1 MRLLHTSDWHLG
13 RTFHGQ
19 NLLADQEAV
28 LTALA
33 DLAVEHRVD
42 AVLISGDLYD
52 RAVPSPDAV
61 QAASRILSRI
71 GAAGVA
77 VVAIAGNHDSAPR
90 LGAFTDFLA
99 AGGLHLGTRA
109 DAVGQPVVLADRHGE
124 VAVYPVPFLEPDLLR
139 ARWDLP
145 AGCGHQQVLAR
156 AMDRVRAD
164 LAGRPPGTRSVVLAH
179 AFVVGGLAAGSE
191 RSIAVG
197 GVEAVSADVFGG
209 IDYVALGHLHR
220 SQVVGER
227 IRYSGSPLP
236 YSFYEAAQDKG
247 AWLVDLDAT
256 GSVTATRLT
265 LPRIRRMV
273 SVRGRLAEILDTD
286 PDLADAY
293 LSVELTDEVRPVDPM
308 RRLRET
314 FPHTLVATWVGDGAV
329 PSPPPSRVAPAA
341 GNDGDDGDDGGL
353 VLDFLRAAW
362 GRAPSATER
371 ELIDEAMTAVRATA

>member
-19 NLLADQEAV
+19 DLLADQEAV
-28 LTALA
+28 LGALT
-33 DLAVEHRVD
+33 DLAVRHRVD

-71 GAAGVA
+71 RAAGVT
-77 VVAIAGNHDSAPR
+77 VVAIAGNHDSGPR

-109 DAVGQPVVLADRHGE
+109 DTVGDPVVLRDRDGD
-124 VAVYPVPFLEPDLLR
+124 VMVYPIPFLEPDLLR

-164 LAGRPPGTRSVVLAH
+164 LATRPAGTRSVVLAH

-197 GVEAVSADVFGG
+197 GVEAVGAEVFTG

-220 SQVVGER
+220 GQVVDDR

-236 YSFYEAAQDKG
+236 YSFAEAAQEKG
-247 AWLVDLDAT
+247 VWLVDLDAT
-256 GSVTATRLT
+256 GAVQSSRLP
-265 LPRIRRMV
+265 LPTIRRMV

-293 LSVELTDEVRPVDPM
+293 LSVELTDESRPVDSM
-308 RRLRET
+308 RRLREV
-314 FPHTLVATWVGDGAV
+314 FPHTLVATWVGEQ
-329 PSPPPSRVAPAA
+329 SAPAPA
-341 GNDGDDGDDGGL
+341 QRRDAVTPGDDAGL
-353 VLDFLRAAW
+353 VLEFLRDAC
-362 GRAPSATER
+362 GRPPSPGER
-371 ELIDEAMTAVRATA
+371 ELVGEALTALRATA

>member
-28 LTALA
+28 LTALT

-71 GAAGVA
+71 GAAGVT

-99 AGGLHLGTRA
+99 AGGLHLGTTA
-109 DAVGQPVVLADRHGE
+109 DAVGDPVVLRDGHGE
-124 VAVYPVPFLEPDLLR
+124 VVVYPVPFLEPDLVR

-145 AGCGHQQVLAR
+145 AGSGHQQVLAR

-164 LAGRPPGTRSVVLAH
+164 LAARPPGTRSIVLAH
-179 AFVVGGLAAGSE
+179 AFVVGGFAAGSE

-197 GVEAVSADVFGG
+197 GVEAVSADVFRG

-220 SQVVGER
+220 GQVVGER

-236 YSFYEAAQDKG
+236 YSFAEAAHEKG
-247 AWLVDLDAT
+247 VWLVDLDAA
-256 GSVTATRLT
+256 GAVEATRLT
-265 LPRIRRMV
+265 LPTIRRMV
-273 SVRGRLAEILDTD
+273 SVRGRLAEILDTE

-308 RRLRET
+308 RRLREV
-314 FPHTLVATWVGDGAV
+314 FPNTLVAAWVGDPTASVVPPPARAGGTAVDDGALV
-329 PSPPPSRVAPAA
+329 LEFLRDACGRPPSP
-341 GNDGDDGDDGGL
+341 DD
-353 VLDFLRAAW
+353 
-362 GRAPSATER
+362 R
-371 ELIDEAMTAVRATA
+371 ELVAEALTAMRATA

>member
-13 RTFHGQ
+13 RIFHGQ

-28 LTALA
+28 LTAVA

-99 AGGLHLGTRA
+99 AGGLHLGTTA
-109 DAVGQPVVLADRHGE
+109 DTVGEPVVLADRHGE
-124 VAVYPVPFLEPDLLR
+124 VVVYPLPFLEPDLLR
-139 ARWDLP
+139 ARWGLP
-145 AGCGHQQVLAR
+145 AGSGHQQVLAR
-156 AMDRVRAD
+156 AMDLVRAD
-164 LAGRPPGTRSVVLAH
+164 LASRPPGTRSVVLAH

-197 GVEAVSADVFGG
+197 GVEAVSADIFAG

-236 YSFYEAAQDKG
+236 YSFAEGSQDKG
-247 AWLVDLDAT
+247 VWLVDLDAT
-256 GSVTATRLT
+256 GSVAATRLA
-265 LPRIRRMV
+265 LPAIRRLV
-273 SVRGRLAEILDTD
+273 SVRWNLAVIIDSVPVLV
-286 PDLADAY
+286 DAY

-308 RRLRET
+308 RRLREI
-314 FPHTLVATWVGDGAV
+314 FPNTLVATWVGDPAV
-329 PSPPPSRVAPAA
+329 PAGPPLRAGGRAAGDDTALVYDFLLDACGRPPSADERR
-341 GNDGDDGDDGGL
+341 L
-353 VLDFLRAAW
+353 V
-362 GRAPSATER
+362 
-371 ELIDEAMTAVRATA
+371 DEALTALRATA

>member
-19 NLLADQEAV
+19 NLLGDQEAV

-33 DLAVEHRVD
+33 DLAIEHRVD

-61 QAASRILSRI
+61 QAASRILARI
-71 GAAGVA
+71 RAAGVT

-99 AGGLHLGTRA
+99 AGGLHLGTTA
-109 DAVGQPVVLADRHGE
+109 DAVGRPVVLRDPHGD
-124 VAVYPVPFLEPDLLR
+124 VVVYPVPFLEPDLVR
-139 ARWDLP
+139 ARWGLP
-145 AGCGHQQVLAR
+145 GGSGHQQVLAR

-164 LAGRPPGTRSVVLAH
+164 LAARPPGTRSIVLAH
-179 AFVVGGLAAGSE
+179 AFVIGGLTAGSE

-197 GVEAVSADVFGG
+197 GVEAVSADVFAW

-236 YSFYEAAQDKG
+236 YSFGEAAQAKG
-247 AWLVDLDAT
+247 VWLVELDAV
-256 GSVTATRLT
+256 GAVDATRLT
-265 LPRIRRMV
+265 LPEIRRMV
-273 SVRGRLAEILDTD
+273 SVRGRLAEILDPD

-308 RRLRET
+308 RRLREV
-314 FPHTLVATWVGDGAV
+314 FPHTLVATWVGDPALAGSPALPGGAG
-329 PSPPPSRVAPAA
+329 AA
-341 GNDGDDGDDGGL
+341 DDDGGL
-353 VLDFLRAAW
+353 VLEFLREAY
-362 GRAPSATER
+362 GRPPSPGER
-371 ELIDEAMTAVRATA
+371 DMVDQALTALRVTA

>member
-42 AVLISGDLYD
+42 AVLISGDVYD

-71 GAAGVA
+71 GRAGVT

-99 AGGLHLGTRA
+99 AGGLHLGTTA
-109 DAVGQPVVLADRHGE
+109 DAVGDPVVLSDRHGA
-124 VAVYPVPFLEPDLLR
+124 VVVYPVPFLEPDLVR
-139 ARWDLP
+139 ARWELP

-164 LAGRPPGTRSVVLAH
+164 LAARPPGTRSIVLAH
-179 AFVVGGLAAGSE
+179 AFVVGGLPAGSE

-197 GVEAVSADVFGG
+197 GVEAVSADVFAG

-220 SQVVGER
+220 SQVVGDR
-227 IRYSGSPLP
+227 VRYSGSPLP
-236 YSFYEAAQDKG
+236 YSFAEAAQSKG
-247 AWLVDLDAT
+247 VWLVDLDAA
-256 GSVTATRLT
+256 GAVEATRLA
-265 LPRIRRMV
+265 LPVVRRMV
-273 SVRGRLAEILDTD
+273 TVRGRLAEILDTE

-293 LSVELTDEVRPVDPM
+293 LAVELTDELRPVDPM
-308 RRLRET
+308 RRLREV
-314 FPHTLVATWVGDGAV
+314 FPNTLVATWVGTPAAPAV
-329 PSPPPSRVAPAA
+329 PHGRPAPGAA
-341 GNDGDDGDDGGL
+341 GDDAGL
-353 VLDFLRAAW
+353 IRDFLRDAC
-362 GRAPSATER
+362 GRPPSAEER
-371 ELIDEAMTAVRATA
+371 ALVDEALSALRATA

>member
-33 DLAVEHRVD
+33 DLVVEHRVD

-71 GAAGVA
+71 GAAGAA
-77 VVAIAGNHDSAPR
+77 VVVIAGNHDSAPR

-99 AGGLHLGTRA
+99 AGGLHLGTSA
-109 DAVGQPVVLADRHGE
+109 DTVGTPVVLADGHGD
-124 VAVYPVPFLEPDLLR
+124 VVVYPVPFLEPDLVR
-139 ARWDLP
+139 ARWELP
-145 AGCGHQQVLAR
+145 VGAGHQQVLAR

-164 LAGRPPGTRSVVLAH
+164 LATRAPGTRSVVLAH

-197 GVEAVSADVFGG
+197 GVEAVAADVFAG

-220 SQVVGER
+220 CQVVGDR
-227 IRYSGSPLP
+227 IRYPGSPLP
-236 YSFYEAAQDKG
+236 YSFTEADQQKG
-247 AWLVDLDAT
+247 VWLVDLDAA
-256 GSVTATRLT
+256 GGVQATRLD
-265 LPRIRRMV
+265 LPVVRRMV
-273 SVRGRLAEILDTD
+273 SVRGRLAEV
-286 PDLADAY
+286 LAP
-293 LSVELTDEVRPVDPM
+293 TPI
-308 RRLRET
+308 
-314 FPHTLVATWVGDGAV
+314 
-329 PSPPPSRVAPAA
+329 SPTPTSRW
-341 GNDGDDGDDGGL
+341 N
-353 VLDFLRAAW
+353 
-362 GRAPSATER
+362 
-371 ELIDEAMTAVRATA
+371 

>member
-19 NLLADQEAV
+19 NLLGDQEAV

-33 DLAVEHRVD
+33 DLAIEHRVD

-61 QAASRILSRI
+61 QAASRILARI
-71 GAAGVA
+71 RAAGVT

-99 AGGLHLGTRA
+99 AGGLHLGTTA
-109 DAVGQPVVLADRHGE
+109 DAVGRPVVLRDPHGD
-124 VAVYPVPFLEPDLLR
+124 VVVYPVPFLEPDLVR
-139 ARWDLP
+139 ARWGLP
-145 AGCGHQQVLAR
+145 GGSGHQQVLAR

-164 LAGRPPGTRSVVLAH
+164 LAARPPGTRSIVLAH
-179 AFVVGGLAAGSE
+179 AFVVGGLTAGSE

-197 GVEAVSADVFGG
+197 GVEAVSADVFAG

-236 YSFYEAAQDKG
+236 YSFGEAAQAKG
-247 AWLVDLDAT
+247 VWLVELDAV
-256 GSVTATRLT
+256 GAVDATRLT
-265 LPRIRRMV
+265 LPEIRRMV
-273 SVRGRLAEILDTD
+273 SVRGRLAEILDPD

-308 RRLRET
+308 RRLREV
-314 FPHTLVATWVGDGAV
+314 FPHTLVATWVGDPALAG
-329 PSPPPSRVAPAA
+329 APALPGGA
-341 GNDGDDGDDGGL
+341 GAADDDGGL
-353 VLDFLRAAW
+353 VLEFLREAY
-362 GRAPSATER
+362 GRPPSPGER
-371 ELIDEAMTAVRATA
+371 DMVDQALTALRVTA

>member
-33 DLAVEHRVD
+33 DLAIEHRVD

-71 GAAGVA
+71 GAAGVT

-99 AGGLHLGTRA
+99 AGGLHLGTTA
-109 DAVGQPVVLADRHGE
+109 DGVGRPVVVGDPDGD
-124 VAVYPVPFLEPDLLR
+124 VVVYPVPFLEPDLVR
-139 ARWDLP
+139 SRWDLP
-145 AGCGHQQVLAR
+145 AGSGHQQVLAR

-164 LAGRPPGTRSVVLAH
+164 LAARPPGTRSIVLAH

-236 YSFYEAAQDKG
+236 YSFAEAAQSKG
-247 AWLVDLDAT
+247 VWLVDLAADGA
-256 GSVTATRLT
+256 VQATRLA
-265 LPRIRRMV
+265 LPQIRRMV

-286 PDLADAY
+286 PDLADAF
-293 LSVELTDEVRPVDPM
+293 LSVELTDEDRPVDPM
-308 RRLRET
+308 RRLREI
-314 FPHTLVATWVGDGAV
+314 FPHTLVATWVGDPAAAAV
-329 PSPPPSRVAPAA
+329 PPRAGIAA
-341 GNDGDDGDDGGL
+341 GAGDDDGL
-353 VLDFLRAAW
+353 VLDFLRDAW
-362 GRAPSATER
+362 GRPPAPDER
-371 ELIDEAMTAVRATA
+371 ALVDEALTALRATA

>member
-33 DLAVEHRVD
+33 DLAIDHRVD

-71 GAAGVA
+71 GAAGVT

-99 AGGLHLGTRA
+99 AGGLHLGTTA
-109 DAVGQPVVLADRHGE
+109 DAVGRPVVLGDPHGD
-124 VAVYPVPFLEPDLLR
+124 VVVYPVPFLEPDLVR

-145 AGCGHQQVLAR
+145 AGSGHQQVLAR
-156 AMDRVRAD
+156 AMARVRAD
-164 LAGRPPGTRSVVLAH
+164 LAARPPGTRSIVLAH

-236 YSFYEAAQDKG
+236 YSFSEAAQSKG
-247 AWLVDLDAT
+247 VWLVDLDAD
-256 GSVTATRLT
+256 GRVEATRLA
-265 LPRIRRMV
+265 LPQIRRMV

-308 RRLRET
+308 RRLREI
-314 FPHTLVATWVGDGAV
+314 FPNTLVATWVGDPAAMA
-329 PSPPPSRVAPAA
+329 PPPRAGTAA
-341 GNDGDDGDDGGL
+341 GAGDDQGL
-353 VLDFLRAAW
+353 VLDFLRDAC
-362 GRAPSATER
+362 GRPPSPDER
-371 ELIDEAMTAVRATA
+371 ELVDEALTALRATA